1 MKQEMCWVRSLMKVY
16 MGCYNY
22 FIKHKNDLHAPAALQ
37 KLTIGYL
44 VFESSKLKLRAMIY
58 DGHLKR
64 ANIMY
69 NG

>member
-1 MKQEMCWVRSLMKVY
+1 M
-16 MGCYNY
+16 
-22 FIKHKNDLHAPAALQ
+22 HAPAALQ
-37 KLTIGYL
+37 KLTIGCL